1 MWQEMKNRVLEGEG
15 LTREE
20 AFALASWP
28 PEKLEEL
35 VDLSRQVRE
44 RFGGREVELCSIIN
58 ARSGLCSED
67 CRFCA
72 QSSRYRTGAKTYP
85 LIGPEEALEKAR
97 RMEAAGA
104 RRFALVTSGRGIGQ
118 RDFERVLDI
127 YRVLRTET
135 RLELCASLGIID
147 WDKARRLREAGV
159 TTYHHNLETG
169 RSYFPHICTTHT
181 FEDRVA
187 TIRAA
192 RSAELKVCS
201 GGIIGMGETMADRM
215 EMILELRELGVT
227 SVPVNILNPIPGTP
241 LAGQK
246 PLPVEEIF
254 RTLALFRLIMPR
266 AVLRLC
272 GGREPGLGEKQQ
284 KALEVAVNG
293 LMIGS
298 YLTTRGNEVQKDLDM
313 IAAAGLRLAAGG

>member
-1 MWQEMKNRVLEGEG
+1 MWQEIKSKVLEGEG

-20 AFALASWP
+20 AFALAGWP
-28 PEKLEEL
+28 SEKLGEL
-35 VDLSRQVRE
+35 LDLSRQVRQ

-72 QSSRYRTGAKTYP
+72 QSSRYRTGASTYP
-85 LIGPEEALEKAR
+85 LIGADEALEKAR

-104 RRFALVTSGRGIGQ
+104 RRFALVTSGRGIGE

-127 YRVLRTET
+127 YRVLRAET

-147 WDKARRLREAGV
+147 GDKARRLREAGV
-159 TTYHHNLETG
+159 TTYHHNLETS
-169 RSYFPHICTTHT
+169 RSYFPHVCTTHT
-181 FEDRVA
+181 FEERVI
-187 TIRAA
+187 TIRTAQAA
-192 RSAELKVCS
+192 GLRVCS
-201 GGIIGMGETMADRM
+201 GGIIGMGEVLADRL
-215 EMILELRELGVT
+215 EMVLELRELGVT

-246 PLPVEEIF
+246 SLPVEEIF
-254 RTLALFRLIMPR
+254 KTLALFRLIMPR

-284 KALEVAVNG
+284 KALEMAING
-293 LMIGS
+293 LMIGN
-298 YLTTRGNEVQKDLDM
+298 YLTTRGNEVQEDLDM